1 MKPRKS
7 PPAGSAALQSGLVI
21 ASHGRHC
28 VVETADGQRVIC
40 HPRGKKSQAVAGDR
54 VLWQASQD
62 EGCIERIEP
71 RRNLLYRQDE
81 MRTKSFAANI
91 DQALILLAAEPAFS
105 EPQLARALIACQ
117 AAGITPL
124 IALNKADL
132 AAAFSHAW
140 RRLAPYRRMGC
151 TVLPLAAAPAAAPG
165 AAAMHALTPQALAA
179 AHLAGRVTLVLGPS
193 GAGKS
198 TLINALIPHARAATG
213 EISQAL
219 GSGRH
224 TTTATTWYW
233 LDAARTSALIDSPG
247 FQEFGLRHIAPA
259 QLAGLMPDF
268 APHLGACRFYNCT
281 HLHEPGCGVRAA
293 VHDEG
298 VDDGS
303 ASQAISPSRYRI
315 YADLSAELD
324 QQAWQARGKA

>member
-1 MKPRKS
+1 
-7 PPAGSAALQSGLVI
+7 
-21 ASHGRHC
+21 
-28 VVETADGQRVIC
+28 
-40 HPRGKKSQAVAGDR
+40 
-54 VLWQASQD
+54 
-62 EGCIERIEP
+62 
-71 RRNLLYRQDE
+71 
-81 MRTKSFAANI
+81 
-91 DQALILLAAEPAFS
+91 
-105 EPQLARALIACQ
+105 
-117 AAGITPL
+117 
-124 IALNKADL
+124 
-132 AAAFSHAW
+132 
-140 RRLAPYRRMGC
+140 MGC

-268 APHLGACRFYNCT
+268 APHLGTCRFYNCT

-298 VDDGS
+298 ADDGS

>member
-1 MKPRKS
+1 MTCSTAPSTPKP
-7 PPAGSAALQSGLVI
+7 
-21 ASHGRHC
+21 
-28 VVETADGQRVIC
+28 
-40 HPRGKKSQAVAGDR
+40 
-54 VLWQASQD
+54 
-62 EGCIERIEP
+62 
-71 RRNLLYRQDE
+71 
-81 MRTKSFAANI
+81 
-91 DQALILLAAEPAFS
+91 
-105 EPQLARALIACQ
+105 
-117 AAGITPL
+117 
-124 IALNKADL
+124 
-132 AAAFSHAW
+132 
-140 RRLAPYRRMGC
+140 
-151 TVLPLAAAPAAAPG
+151 
-165 AAAMHALTPQALAA
+165 
-179 AHLAGRVTLVLGPS
+179 
-193 GAGKS
+193 GKS

-233 LDAARTSALIDSPG
+233 LDAARTSALIDSPD

-281 HLHEPGCGVRAA
+281 HLHEPGYGVRAA

-298 VDDGS
+298 ADDGS

>member
-105 EPQLARALIACQ
+105 EHQLARALIACQ

-151 TVLPLAAAPAAAPG
+151 TVLPLAAAPG

-179 AHLAGRVTLVLGPS
+179 VHLTGRVTLVLGPS

-298 VDDGS
+298 ADDGS
-303 ASQAISPSRYRI
+303 ASLAISPSRYRI